1 MLRCAQH
8 DTPRERAKGREGRKL
23 RAGTHMMD
31 VVVFACDVG
40 STRRGN
46 FGWARVVQE
55 SGGFSV
61 KKGKWID
68 GCVQAMLGDVR
79 EGRSLAL
86 GMECPLFIPVPNE
99 SKDLSRGRKGEGN
112 RSCFAP
118 VGGYVATLGLHQLAF
133 ILKKMLG
140 CEMALV
146 LEAERWVNERKSV
159 LLWEAFVSGKVH
171 SKDHCRDAATAATA
185 FMRKFLSGKLSTD
198 VPTEE
203 PGEVLSLVGC
213 ALLWAG
219 WPGQVD
225 FLRKPVLVVR
235 PSQKYQGRLETYRGS
250 GAFV

>member
-8 DTPRERAKGREGRKL
+8 DTPRERAKGREGRQL
-23 RAGTHMMD
+23 RAGTHMTD

-40 STRRGN
+40 STRSGN
-46 FGWARVVQE
+46 FGWARVAQDNGGLSV
-55 SGGFSV
+55 SG
-61 KKGKWID
+61 GKWID
-68 GCVQAMLGDVR
+68 RCVQALLEDAR

-99 SKDLSRGRKGEGN
+99 SRILSRGRKGEGN

-118 VGGYVATLGLHQLAF
+118 AGGYVAILGLHQLAF

-140 CEMALV
+140 SGMVPV
-146 LEAERWVNERKSV
+146 LEAERWVNERKTV
-159 LLWEAFVSGKVH
+159 LFWEAFVSGKVH

-185 FMRKFLSGKLSTD
+185 FMRKLLSGKLSTD
-198 VPTEE
+198 VPAEG

-219 WPGQVD
+219 WPGQVN

-235 PSQKYQGRLETYRGS
+235 PSQKYRGPI
-250 GAFV
+250 GDL